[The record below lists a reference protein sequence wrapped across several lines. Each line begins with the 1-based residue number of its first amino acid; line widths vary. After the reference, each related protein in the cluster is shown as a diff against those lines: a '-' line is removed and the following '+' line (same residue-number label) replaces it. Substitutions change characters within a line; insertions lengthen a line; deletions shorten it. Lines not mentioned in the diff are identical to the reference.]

1 MAEKV
6 QYKNI
11 RTDKIKG
18 FLKKRNLYY
27 KDVAEQLKVNEKSM
41 TNKMLKGNITAAE
54 LITIADTADT
64 FIAFIDQK
72 TGDVIEK
79 LTTEDIKKE

>member
-1 MAEKV
+1 MTEKA

-72 TGDVIEK
+72 SGDVIEK

>member
-1 MAEKV
+1 MTEKA

-54 LITIADTADT
+54 LITIANTADT

-72 TGDVIEK
+72 SGDVIEK

>member
-1 MAEKV
+1 MTEKA

-41 TNKMLKGNITAAE
+41 TNKMLKGSITAAE
-54 LITIADTADT
+54 LITIANTADT

-72 TGDVIEK
+72 SGDVIEK